1 VVDSKV
7 VVSHTIFFCVPN
19 TARHSRLT
27 QKGII
32 EKGPMGDSQ
41 SLLATAELVRDKVNG
56 AYSAAAT
63 RPQQKHPF
71 PIGRELAEDLG
82 YPSGVLDDVPQP
94 CVEAFAG
101 VSNVSLFADLPVG
114 ATVLDLGC
122 GAGMDSIIAARRVGP
137 GGRVIGIDFSEAMLA
152 RARSAK
158 ELLDLPHL
166 QFQQGDAECLF
177 LPDESIDVALV
188 NGIFNLNPRRKEI
201 FSELVR
207 VLRPQGRAYV
217 AELIL
222 AGPLPE
228 GDHASES
235 NWFA

>member
-1 VVDSKV
+1 MS
-7 VVSHTIFFCVPN
+7 VSQPIL
-19 TARHSRLT
+19 A
-27 QKGII
+27 KA
-32 EKGPMGDSQ
+32 D
-41 SLLATAELVRDKVNG
+41 LLRAKVNG

-63 RPQQKHPF
+63 RPEQKHPF
-71 PIGRELAEDLG
+71 PIGRELAENLE
-82 YPSGVLDDVPQP
+82 YPSEVLDNVPYP
-94 CVEAFAG
+94 SVEAFAG
-101 VSNVSLFADLPVG
+101 VSNVSLFAELPVG

-137 GGRVIGIDFSEAMLA
+137 TGRVTGIDFSEAMLTRA
-152 RARSAK
+152 RAAK
-158 ELLDLPHL
+158 ELVNLPYL
-166 QFQQGDAECLF
+166 QFQQGDAEY
-177 LPDESIDVALV
+177 LPLADESIDVALV
-188 NGIFNLNPRRKEI
+188 NGIFNLNPKRKEV

-222 AGPLPE
+222 TRPLPE